1 MLQLCYSDYM
11 WSMTIKKIM
20 NDPEN
25 VNVCIAFYSS
35 QLLNRLNY
43 CSSE

>member
-1 MLQLCYSDYM
+1 MLQLCYSVYM

-25 VNVCIAFYSS
+25 VECMHS
-35 QLLNRLNY
+35 LLFESAIKQAKLLFK
-43 CSSE
+43 